1 MYLDQ
6 YFTNRRCKYGSTL
19 NLEYNGLGNGGDD
32 DDEGAED
39 DEENGHDPHFEPIV
53 PLPELIDVKT
63 GEEEEAIVF
72 KHRAKVF
79 LFSIWSLHKYQQ
91 C

>member
-1 MYLDQ
+1 MVQ
-6 YFTNRRCKYGSTL
+6 P
-19 NLEYNGLGNGGDD
+19 YNFEHNAGNGGDD

-79 LFSIWSLHKYQQ
+79 I
-91 C
+91 